1 MWQWDA
7 RHSLRGLLL
16 TAQLLAQ
23 TPALCCCTSHLSQ
36 SLHLIVSVPFNLCL
50 FVPLSTLPSSFST
63 YLHLSFSLCLFVSP
77 LSFSFSVSLFCLI
90 PLSHLIF
97 SLIFIGGLRAKGF
110 LLWFYI
116 IGLSKADQ
124 DNVILP
130 LKYTRIG
137 RITAGGK
144 TIARFLKWVGGESGL
159 NLFLFFLLRQQEVL
173 WPWYKWGKSVIS
185 CWAKGLN

>member
-16 TAQLLAQ
+16 NAQLLAQ

-36 SLHLIVSVPFNLCL
+36 SLHRIVSLPFNLCL
-50 FVPLSTLPSSFST
+50 FVLLSTVPSSFST
-63 YLHLSFSLCLFVSP
+63 YLRLSFSLWLFVSP
-77 LSFSFSVSLFCLI
+77 SLSFSFKVSLFCLL

-97 SLIFIGGLRAKGF
+97 SLIFIGGLSAKGF
-110 LLWFYI
+110 LLWFYF

-130 LKYTRIG
+130 LQYTRIG
-137 RITAGGK
+137 RISAGGK
-144 TIARFLKWVGGESGL
+144 IAHFRKWVGGESGL
-159 NLFLFFLLRQQEVL
+159 NLCLVFLLRQQFL
-173 WPWYKWGKSVIS
+173 WPWYKGSMSIIS
-185 CWAKGLN
+185 CWPKGLN